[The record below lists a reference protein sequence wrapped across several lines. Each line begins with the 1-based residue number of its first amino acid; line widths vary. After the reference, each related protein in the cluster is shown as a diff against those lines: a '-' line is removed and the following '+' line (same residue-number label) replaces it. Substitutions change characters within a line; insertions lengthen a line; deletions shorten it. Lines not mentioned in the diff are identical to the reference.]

1 MDRSCDNI
9 IGYVDRH
16 SLKQQY
22 RKQRDSNRGKKRAK
36 VPQGRG
42 KKMLNKASRSLSHIL
57 RHNAL
62 DRGLRV
68 RPDGYVKV
76 NDLLKLSALR
86 QLTLEDLQEIESSCE
101 KQRFKIIQEH
111 GVYFMRANQGH
122 SMPGINA
129 ADLLTQIHDPAEILT
144 CIHGTYKKFWGKI
157 RDTGLNKMTRHNIHF
172 TTSEVQ
178 NEESRSGFRKSCD
191 LLIYIDTAKAMAE
204 GCTFFRSANN
214 VILSPGFDGIIPCKY
229 FAKVVE
235 RHSGNVIFHN
245 EDMEMEIEPSPSPPP
260 PIQLQTKQKMQ
271 KQSNSKS
278 QRKAKWENA
287 KSKSLSNKQLKKKSR
302 ALTQILRHK
311 AKARGL
317 EVRPDGYVKIDDL
330 TSLNGFQ
337 MLTLE
342 NLQKIE
348 ADCEK
353 QRFKIIEED
362 GVYYMRANQ
371 GHSMPGINAE
381 DLLTR
386 VEDPSEVPICIHGTY
401 QKYWDPIRET
411 GLNKMGRHNIHF
423 TTSEVQN
430 DEARSGFRKSC
441 DLLIFIDVARAMQD
455 GCAFFRSANNV
466 ILSPG
471 FDGVIPS
478 QYFSQVIK
486 RKSREV
492 IFPDNRI

>member
-1 MDRSCDNI
+1 
-9 IGYVDRH
+9 
-16 SLKQQY
+16 
-22 RKQRDSNRGKKRAK
+22 
-36 VPQGRG
+36 
-42 KKMLNKASRSLSHIL
+42 
-57 RHNAL
+57 
-62 DRGLRV
+62 
-68 RPDGYVKV
+68 
-76 NDLLKLSALR
+76 
-86 QLTLEDLQEIESSCE
+86 
-101 KQRFKIIQEH
+101 
-111 GVYFMRANQGH
+111 
-122 SMPGINA
+122 
-129 ADLLTQIHDPAEILT
+129 
-144 CIHGTYKKFWGKI
+144 
-157 RDTGLNKMTRHNIHF
+157 
-172 TTSEVQ
+172 
-178 NEESRSGFRKSCD
+178 
-191 LLIYIDTAKAMAE
+191 MAE

-229 FAKVVE
+229 FAKVVD

-245 EDMEMEIEPSPSPPP
+245 EHMEMGIEPSPVTSVHDSSQFSPAHS
-260 PIQLQTKQKMQ
+260 IQTQSQTQQKMQ
-271 KQSNSKS
+271 QSNSKN

-287 KSKSLSNKQLKKKSR
+287 KAKSLSNKQLKKKSR

-401 QKYWDPIRET
+401 QRYWDPIRET
-411 GLNKMGRHNIHF
+411 GLNKMGRHHIHF

-441 DLLIFIDVARAMQD
+441 DLLIFVDVARAMTD
-455 GCAFFRSANNV
+455 GCVFYRSDNNV
-466 ILSPG
+466 ILTPG
-471 FDGVIPS
+471 FDGFIPS
-478 QYFSQVIK
+478 KYFSQVI
-486 RKSREV
+486 RRHTREV
-492 IFPDNRI
+492 IFQNSGSQPIHPTTAVPSQQMEEEVVAATPDNDQRQKGHDSSHDNEFP

>member
-1 MDRSCDNI
+1 
-9 IGYVDRH
+9 
-16 SLKQQY
+16 
-22 RKQRDSNRGKKRAK
+22 
-36 VPQGRG
+36 
-42 KKMLNKASRSLSHIL
+42 MLNKPSRALSAIL

-62 DRGLRV
+62 DRGLQI

-76 NDLLKLSALR
+76 TDLLKLSALR

-101 KQRFKIIQEH
+101 KQRFKIIQED

-122 SMPGINA
+122 SIPGINA
-129 ADLLTQIHDPAEILT
+129 ADLLMQIHDPAEILT
-144 CIHGTYKKFWGKI
+144 CIHGTYKKFWSKI

-178 NEESRSGFRKSCD
+178 NKESRSGFRKSCD
-191 LLIYIDTAKAMAE
+191 LLIYINTTKAMTE

-229 FAKVVE
+229 FAKVVD

-245 EDMEMEIEPSPSPPP
+245 EHMEMEIKPSLVDSVHDSSRFSPAHS
-260 PIQLQTKQKMQ
+260 IQIHSQTQQKMQ
-271 KQSNSKS
+271 QSNSKN

-287 KSKSLSNKQLKKKSR
+287 KAKSLSNKQLKKKSR

-342 NLQKIE
+342 NLKKIE

-386 VEDPSEVPICIHGTY
+386 VEDPSEVPNCIHGTY
-401 QKYWDPIRET
+401 LKYWDPIRDT
-411 GLNKMGRHNIHF
+411 GLSKMGRHNIHF

-441 DLLIFIDVARAMQD
+441 DLLIFVDVARAMQD

-486 RKSREV
+486 RKTREV
-492 IFPDNRI
+492 IFPNNRI